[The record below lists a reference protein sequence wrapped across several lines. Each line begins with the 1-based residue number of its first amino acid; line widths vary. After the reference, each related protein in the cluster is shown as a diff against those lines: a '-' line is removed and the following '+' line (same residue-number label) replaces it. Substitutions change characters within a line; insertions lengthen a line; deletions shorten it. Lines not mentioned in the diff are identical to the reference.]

1 MNKYEDGGASLK
13 EDRTHRLEADKNFFK
28 FKNIVLSTKD
38 YALGSARELLE
49 TLSLAEARKIFE
61 RFNSEEG
68 ALPDR
73 LAIEYIK
80 LIYSPTSLLEKMD
93 EDRSFYEALAEIGKE
108 VKEAGINLNQE
119 LVQEQIKKISKEL
132 LKEPEE
138 I

>member
-13 EDRTHRLEADKNFFK
+13 EDRAHRLEADKNFSK
-28 FKNIVLSTKD
+28 FRNIVLSTKD
-38 YALGSARELLE
+38 YALGSARELLD
-49 TLSLAEARKIFE
+49 TLDLAAARKIFE

-68 ALPDR
+68 ALPDK
-73 LAIEYIK
+73 LASEYIK

-119 LVQEQIKKISKEL
+119 LVQEQVKKISKEL

-138 I
+138 A